1 MHLSDLITYLATKPA
16 VSALGFLADDTE
28 ENIAHQ
34 TLTGLGSDSRQITA
48 GMVFA
53 ALQGSQ
59 SDGHDHIADAL
70 ARGAIGVIT
79 DDRALDLPDHIA
91 RIVSDDTRLTY
102 AHGCSYFWPKRP
114 GFIAAVTGT
123 NGKSSIV
130 EYLRQIWQRA
140 SWNSASMGTLGL
152 RRSVP
157 ARPLDPKKALLDDT
171 LSLTTPPTER
181 LFQSLNMLADQNI
194 THLAFEA
201 SSHGLVQQR
210 LADTPIHL
218 ALFTNLSQDHLD
230 YHETM
235 DAYFEAKALL
245 FERDLLPAGQA
256 IIALEDSW
264 GEKLAE
270 RLRGQHCVVTTIG
283 RHKDADFRIDKIE
296 AHDFGQT
303 IHLAVQGQSYI
314 YPIALSGDFQA
325 VNALMA
331 AVAAMR
337 SGLSLAE
344 SLGALPYLRPVPG
357 RMQRIHGPAG
367 TGRVVVD
374 YAHTPDA
381 LKVALQAMRGEVSG
395 KLSVVFGCGG
405 NRDQSKRHLMGEV
418 AAELADELIITDDNP
433 RHEDP
438 AAIRADIIK
447 ACPEADEISP
457 RDLAIKTAIDR
468 LGPDDGLL
476 IAGKGHET
484 VQMIGHETLPFDD
497 AAVARNALAASAQS
511 EEARR

>member
-1 MHLSDLITYLATKPA
+1 MHLSDLIHYLATKPA
-16 VSALGFLADDTE
+16 VSALGFSAE
-28 ENIAHQ
+28 EAAHQ
-34 TLTGLGSDSRQITA
+34 TVTGLGSDSRQITP

-53 ALQGSQ
+53 ALTGTQ

-79 DDRALDLPDHIA
+79 DDRTLDLPSHIA

-152 RRSVP
+152 RRSMQ
-157 ARPLDPKKALLDDT
+157 ARSTDPKKAVFDAG

-181 LFQSLNMLADQNI
+181 LFQSLNMLAGQGI

-210 LADTPIHL
+210 LADTPVHL

-235 DAYFEAKALL
+235 EAYFEAKALL
-245 FERDLLPAGQA
+245 FERDLLAGGQA
-256 IIALEDSW
+256 LIALEDSW
-264 GEKLAE
+264 GEKLAA
-270 RLRGQHCVVTTIG
+270 RLRDTHCVVTTIG
-283 RHKDADFRIDKIE
+283 RHPDADFRIDHIE

-303 IHLAVQGQSYI
+303 IHLSVAGHSYV

-344 SLGALPYLRPVPG
+344 SLGALPYLTPVAG
-357 RMQRIHGPAG
+357 RMQRIYGPAT

-381 LKVALQAMRGEVSG
+381 LRVALSAMRAEVSG
-395 KLSVVFGCGG
+395 QLGVVFGCGG
-405 NRDQSKRHLMGEV
+405 NRDQSKRQLMGEI
-418 AAELADELIITDDNP
+418 ASQLADNIIITDDNP
-433 RHEDP
+433 RQEDP
-438 AAIRADIIK
+438 AAIRAAIMA
-447 ACPEADEISP
+447 ACPSARDITP
-457 RDLAIKTAIDR
+457 RDLAIKTAIDA

-484 VQMIGHETLPFDD
+484 VQMIGDETLPFDD
-497 AAVARNALAASAQS
+497 AAVARHALAAQEQ
-511 EEARR
+511 EEALS